1 MEHDV
6 HTQHEA
12 LEFTTM
18 QSPLAGILVIVGVVC
33 GWLLG
38 SSGDITSLLNLPQ
51 LPSETRGALEA
62 ELKIRSE
69 QLAEC
74 RLQLDAERASKATC
88 ATEV

>member
-1 MEHDV
+1 
-6 HTQHEA
+6 
-12 LEFTTM
+12 M

-38 SSGDITSLLNLPQ
+38 SSGDLSNLLNLPQ
-51 LPSETRGALEA
+51 LPSETRVALET
-62 ELKIRSE
+62 ELKVKSE

-88 ATEV
+88 VAEV